1 MVNDNIKLI
10 CLRAKITQKIE
21 HTSIKGAKRVTE
33 IVPKY
38 TLVTTHTARRTGA
51 TLMYLDGMD
60 LLTIMKFTGHETEAE
75 FLKYIR
81 VTAEENAIRLS
92 KMKYF
97 NQTHGK
103 TK

>member
-1 MVNDNIKLI
+1 M
-10 CLRAKITQKIE
+10 
-21 HTSIKGAKRVTE
+21 TE

-75 FLKYIR
+75 FLKCIR

>member
-1 MVNDNIKLI
+1 
-10 CLRAKITQKIE
+10 
-21 HTSIKGAKRVTE
+21 
-33 IVPKY
+33 
-38 TLVTTHTARRTGA
+38 
-51 TLMYLDGMD
+51 MYLDGMD

-75 FLKYIR
+75 FLKCIR

>member
-1 MVNDNIKLI
+1 M
-10 CLRAKITQKIE
+10 
-21 HTSIKGAKRVTE
+21 TE
-33 IVPKY
+33 IIPKY

-51 TLMYLDGMD
+51 TLMYLDGID
-60 LLTIMKFTGHETEAE
+60 LLTIMKFTGHQTEAE

-81 VTAEENAIRLS
+81 VTAEENAIRLT

-97 NQTHGK
+97 NKATPK